1 MCAARAP
8 RSEGHLLT
16 KVVMAQQFNLT
27 EVLDAACH
35 IMDSWDVATLRERY
49 SVPSRE
55 SPVRMMQTTNNFQG
69 DAAFYPEL
77 ILSWD
82 LR

>member
-35 IMDSWDVATLRERY
+35 GFMGRCQVGGRDIPCR
-49 SVPSRE
+49 
-55 SPVRMMQTTNNFQG
+55 
-69 DAAFYPEL
+69 PENL
-77 ILSWD
+77 LFE
-82 LR
+82 